1 MTIKISLLGST
12 GSIGQSTIKVARSLK
27 DEIKIV
33 GLSAGKNVDL
43 LIEQIK
49 EFNPLFVSVKEEEDA
64 KRISRLFPKIQ
75 VMYGEVGNLEVAS
88 MKESSVV
95 VAAIVG
101 IAGLPSILKSAKLGK
116 RIALANKEALVT
128 SGRLLIETARK
139 SGAELIPVDSEH
151 CAIFQCLRAENVR
164 FLERILLTG
173 SGGALRDF
181 PFDKIENASLKD
193 VLNHPTW
200 EMGRKI
206 TVDSATLI
214 NKGLEIIEASYLFG
228 VKQEKIE
235 VLIHRESIIHSLVE
249 FTDGSVLAQLA
260 EPDMALP
267 IQYAITF
274 PIRKKGD
281 VQKIDFSKIKNLSFE
296 IPDLRRYPCLKLARE
311 AFATSEAHTISL
323 NASNEVAVKSFIE
336 GRINFGKIQEI
347 IRKVIDSTK
356 PYPVDSIEE
365 VFHTDKIA
373 REKASRIIS
382 KGE

>member
-27 DEIKIV
+27 DEIKIT

-49 EFNPLFVSVKEEEDA
+49 EFNPFLVSVKEEEDA
-64 KRISRLFPKIQ
+64 KKISKLFPKLQ

-88 MKESSVV
+88 MKESAVV

-101 IAGLPSILKSAKLGK
+101 IAGLPSIMKSAKLGK

-164 FLERILLTG
+164 FLEKILLTG

-181 PFDKIENASLKD
+181 PLDKIENASLKD

-200 EMGRKI
+200 KMGRKI
-206 TVDSATLI
+206 TIDSATLM

-228 VKQEKIE
+228 VSQKKIE
-235 VLIHRESIIHSLVE
+235 VLIHRESIVHSLVE

-274 PIRKKGD
+274 PVRKKGE
-281 VQKIDFSKIKNLSFE
+281 VKKIDFSKINNLSFE
-296 IPDLRRYPCLKLARE
+296 NPDLRKYPCLKLARE

-336 GRINFGKIQEI
+336 GRINFGAIPEVIK
-347 IRKVIDSTK
+347 KVLDSTK
-356 PYPVDSIEE
+356 PYQADSIEE
-365 VFHTDKIA
+365 IFHTDKIA
-373 REKASRIIS
+373 REKAYKIIS